1 MKMILTRLTRLEER
15 SMPSIDW
22 ASQQTADLLRER
34 RRRRLEAA
42 GLPFEDRQP
51 RSALLNQGRLL
62 SFAETLRLCRQ
73 ERLLR
78 LRDARKQT

>member
-1 MKMILTRLTRLEER
+1 MRMILRRLTLLEAR
-15 SMPSIDW
+15 SMPRVDW

-51 RSALLNQGRLL
+51 RSPLLNQGRLL

-73 ERLLR
+73 ERSR
-78 LRDARKQT
+78 RQRAAREQV